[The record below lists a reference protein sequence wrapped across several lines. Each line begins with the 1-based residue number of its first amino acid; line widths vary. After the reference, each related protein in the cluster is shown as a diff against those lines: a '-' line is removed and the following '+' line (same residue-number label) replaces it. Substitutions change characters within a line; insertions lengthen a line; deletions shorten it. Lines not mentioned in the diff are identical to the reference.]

1 MSHVNKQK
9 KCSPNNAPADSAKIR
24 AVLLRLLAKRDYA
37 YHELVTKLT
46 NRGYPLADI
55 LELLDAFKEKGYL
68 DDNRFATHYVTYR
81 KQRGFGP
88 KRIALELKTRGID
101 DSIIAEK
108 TKIADNDWLNEMQV
122 LLMKRVKNKP
132 LCEPKQKA
140 KLVRF
145 FLNRGFTQAQ
155 IIFLFKEHLHYP
167 TDNAYETE

>member
-1 MSHVNKQK
+1 MPHVNKQK
-9 KCSPNNAPADSAKIR
+9 KFPHNNANADSAKMR

-37 YHELVTKLT
+37 YQELVTKLS

-68 DDNRFATHYVTYR
+68 DDDRFATHYVRYR
-81 KQRGFGP
+81 RQRGFGP
-88 KRIALELKTRGID
+88 RRIALELKTRGID

-108 TKIADNDWLNEMQV
+108 TKIADNDWLNEMHR

-145 FLNRGFTQAQ
+145 FLSRGFTQAQ
-155 IIFLFKEHLHYP
+155 IIFLLKEHRHSP